1 MNMPGWNILDAPSDI
16 GHKVPEW
23 KPLAYFNYYRLVL
36 SGLFVILFVSGP
48 MPSLLG
54 SHNPSL
60 FLGTAVFYLVFSLFS
75 LFSIYARAPGFS
87 TQTQLQTLVDIVA
100 LTLLMHGSG
109 GLTTGLG
116 ILMVIAI
123 AGSSMILAGRLAL
136 LFAAVASIA
145 ILIEQIYAQLNESF
159 ATTSYTQAGILGATF
174 FATALLSHVLAARIR
189 KTEELAAQRGVDL
202 ANMQQ
207 VNEYIIQTMD
217 AGIIVVDHD
226 MNTRLVN
233 ESAWHYLG
241 MPKLKQYQPLDQVS
255 EELAAQLHNWKQDP
269 DIEIKPFRPHADAA
283 NILAR
288 FTPLGQNREN
298 GTLILL
304 EDSSHVTQQLQQ
316 MKLASLGRLT
326 ASIAH
331 EIRNPLGAISHA
343 AQLLQE
349 SPGLEGADYRL
360 SEIIQDHSARMNTIV
375 ENILQLSRR
384 DSTNP
389 KIIELKAWIE
399 DFCMEF
405 CNAEQLEPDCI
416 TVDIQPENTMIQMD
430 TSHLQQILWN
440 LCQNAIKY
448 GHHEDQPIRITLRG
462 GITEESKGPFLDVID
477 TGEGILPEI
486 AEQIFEPFF
495 TTSNEGTGLGL
506 YISKE
511 MCECNKARIS
521 YHVVPGGGSCFRL
534 SFFDPRR
541 IKQ

>member
-1 MNMPGWNILDAPSDI
+1 MKMPGWNILDTTAGI
-16 GHKVPEW
+16 EFQIPEW
-23 KPLAYFNYYRLVL
+23 RPLAYFNYYRLVL
-36 SGLFVILFVSGP
+36 SGLFVVLFATGP
-48 MPSLLG
+48 TPSLLG

-60 FLGTAVFYLVFSLFS
+60 FLGTAAFYLVFSLFS

-87 TQTQLQTLVDIVA
+87 TQTQLQTLVDISA
-100 LTLLMHGSG
+100 LTLLMHSSG

-116 ILMVIAI
+116 ILLVIAI

-136 LFAAVASIA
+136 MFAAVASIA
-145 ILIEQIYAQLNESF
+145 ILIEQIHAHLNESF

-174 FATALLSHVLAARIR
+174 FATALLSHVLARRIR
-189 KTEELAAQRGVDL
+189 KSEELAAQRGVDL

-207 VNEYIIQTMD
+207 VNEYIIQNMD
-217 AGIIVVDHD
+217 AGIIVVDQD

-241 MPKLKQYQPLDQVS
+241 MPELKQYQPLGQVS
-255 EELAAQLHNWKQDP
+255 EELATQLRDWKQDP
-269 DIEIKPFRPHADAA
+269 DVTIKPFRPHANAA
-283 NILAR
+283 NIQAR
-288 FTPLGQNREN
+288 FTPLGQDREN

-360 SEIIQDHSARMNTIV
+360 SEIIQTHSERMNTIV

-384 DSTNP
+384 DRTNP
-389 KIIELKAWIE
+389 KIIELKAWTE
-399 DFCMEF
+399 DFAREF
-405 CNAEQLEPDCI
+405 CNTERLEPSSI
-416 TVDIQPENTMIQMD
+416 SVDIFPENTMIQMD
-430 TSHLQQILWN
+430 TGHLHQILWN

-448 GHHEDQPIRITLRG
+448 GHADGQPVRITLRG
-462 GITEESKGPFLDVID
+462 GITEESRGPFLDVID
-477 TGEGILPEI
+477 PGEGISPEL